1 MKITHDLV
9 WKAIWPTVEKLIE
22 ATLAED
28 VAAVSP
34 LLLPK
39 SEAAAMF
46 NLFGVT
52 VFDIVLKT
60 VLGRSR
66 LAITRAIETENG
78 KYVHVE
84 FVWPDPEVEDNSYT
98 AADLV
103 SVKLRRQRQAWRIAA
118 VNPAAVDF
126 PLTEAR
132 AQGILVTSRVLNEQD
147 KVPAEPW
154 LLPVALFGGNL
165 QIPLQAA
172 AMRDGVEQLLL
183 PGLQHRAYGVLSL
196 IAGRQL
202 WRDFRASAKPVLTD
216 PAGHAPWAAAVEFIM
231 SEQTLREVTQASI
244 AGHYEISL
252 TRLLPCVRQIKSG
265 LHIEGLDERYSAL
278 GSTQIVL
285 NNPAA

>member
-1 MKITHDLV
+1 MKITQDLV
-9 WKAIWPTVEKLIE
+9 WQAIWPTVEKLIE

-28 VAAVSP
+28 VAAVNP

-84 FVWPDPEVEDNSYT
+84 FVWPDPEAEDNSYT

-103 SVKLRRQRQAWRIAA
+103 TVKLKRQRQAWRIAA
-118 VNPAAVDF
+118 INPAAVDF

-202 WRDFRASAKPVLTD
+202 WRDFRASAKPALTD